1 MYWTAEKRSSRKG
14 GINSN
19 RYGVAYKLLTVDR
32 LFVIRGNIKGHEL
45 MARHEMKVLRL
56 MFGPRIA
63 LFLMLV
69 WRKEP
74 FADGRT
80 SIREAREMA
89 SIGHK

>member
-1 MYWTAEKRSSRKG
+1 MKERDLITR
-14 GINSN
+14 N
-19 RYGVAYKLLTVDR
+19 GV
-32 LFVIRGNIKGHEL
+32 E
-45 MARHEMKVLRL
+45 VLRL

-74 FADGRT
+74 SGEGRT
-80 SIREAREMA
+80 SIREAWEMS